1 MSLMGSEG
9 SYAASRARVCFAVL
23 AKPLRHLALDKSR
36 QVALEV
42 TATSRKRSVFLQSPC
57 PARPEH
63 LGTRKAV
70 AKINDTLQG
79 MRSLFLRGAV
89 VLIGYMRV
97 SKSDGTQTL
106 SPQRD
111 ALLAAGV
118 DPNRIYE
125 DLASGRLDARPG
137 LLACL
142 KSLQPGNT
150 LVIWK
155 LDRLGRD
162 LRHLVTTAE
171 ALRERGVGLKVLAGA
186 GAQIDTTTANGRL
199 AFGIFAAFAEFE
211 RELIVERTQA
221 GIAAARARGRLGGRP
236 RKMDRTTL
244 SMAMTAMSD
253 RNAVAKEVARRLG
266 ITTTTLYAYVNG
278 DGSPKAA
285 GQALLDGIPL
295 QQARN

>member
-1 MSLMGSEG
+1 ME
-9 SYAASRARVCFAVL
+9 
-23 AKPLRHLALDKSR
+23 
-36 QVALEV
+36 
-42 TATSRKRSVFLQSPC
+42 
-57 PARPEH
+57 
-63 LGTRKAV
+63 
-70 AKINDTLQG
+70 
-79 MRSLFLRGAV
+79 
-89 VLIGYMRV
+89 VLIGYIRV

-106 SPQRD
+106 APQRD

-118 DPNRIYE
+118 EPDRIYE

-137 LLACL
+137 LKECL

-171 ALRERGVGLKVLAGA
+171 ALRDRGIGLKVLAGA

-253 RNAVAKEVARRLG
+253 PNAVAREVARRLG

-285 GQALLDGIPL
+285 GRALLDAVPL
-295 QQARN
+295 HPARS